1 MRFYGRHG
9 SIPVEWID
17 GFRNEERAPNVRY
30 TGRPADLGPVGPGAP
45 KQPSTPGKAQ
55 CPRTT
60 GRTVAYRSGE
70 TRLPGEHISATGGAS
85 AETNRRSPARDRRST
100 REGI

>member
-30 TGRPADLGPVGPGAP
+30 TGRPADLGPVGPGGPQA
-45 KQPSTPGKAQ
+45 
-55 CPRTT
+55 
-60 GRTVAYRSGE
+60 TVHTRESAMSPDHRS
-70 TRLPGEHISATGGAS
+70 
-85 AETNRRSPARDRRST
+85 NRRIPVW
-100 REGI
+100 